1 MSFRDYLKFKK
12 KTIAAFFSVAVI
24 ITATLCLEDVSIEL
38 LFYPLLLGVVAGLA
52 FLFTSYMKAKAKYE
66 ELEKISRMSLELIDS
81 FPEEAELYEEEYQT
95 VIKNICNQAR
105 ETKAASL
112 SAYSDMMDYYS
123 MWAHQIKTPIASMR
137 LNLQNE
143 DSKLSRTLLQDLN
156 RIERYA
162 DMVMAYLRI
171 DSKDNDLLIK
181 EHELD
186 DIIRPVIRRFSNDF
200 ISKGLRLEYENLNYR
215 VLTDDKWLAFV
226 LEQLLS
232 NAVKYTNKGS
242 VEIFVKEGCLFIKDS
257 GIGIASEDIPRV
269 FEKGYTGFNGH
280 MDKRASGIG
289 LYLCKRA
296 CKKLGHEIRI
306 ESVVGKG
313 TTAIVDLNINKL
325 GIE

>member
-1 MSFRDYLKFKK
+1 MSFRNYLKFKK
-12 KTIAAFFSVAVI
+12 RTIAAFFSAAVI
-24 ITATLCLEDVSIEL
+24 ISATLCLEGIPIGQLS
-38 LFYPLLLGVVAGLA
+38 YPLLLGTSAGLA
-52 FLFTSYMKAKAKYE
+52 FLFASYMKAKTKYE
-66 ELEKISRMSLELIDS
+66 KLEKISRISLELIDS
-81 FPEEAELYEEEYQT
+81 FPEDAELYEEEYQA
-95 VIKNICNQAR
+95 VIKNICSQAKD
-105 ETKAASL
+105 TKAASL

-171 DSKDNDLLIK
+171 DSKDSDLLIK

-200 ISKGLRLEYENLNYR
+200 ISKGLRLEYENLDCR

-242 VEIFVKEGCLFIKDS
+242 VEIFVKDGCLNIKDS
-257 GIGIASEDIPRV
+257 GIGIAPEDIPRV

-289 LYLCKRA
+289 LYLCKKI
-296 CKKLGHEIRI
+296 CDKLEHEIRL
-306 ESVVGKG
+306 ESKVGEG
-313 TTAIVDLNINKL
+313 TTTMINLKTEKF